1 MYDFWRFIPRA
12 SSRALPLSAVALA
25 MVLFLLAIGVNQPVA
40 AQYGE
45 IQIPGGANIS
55 PEQMEKIK
63 AMREKIR
70 NSRKGN
76 NPAEKKKKNEKKSEE
91 KDKKKD
97 GDDKKKDDGGK
108 TIKRPTD
115 GSGKLDP
122 DRMRLT
128 PDKNGLVQFNYNGH
142 PWAEV
147 LQEFA
152 DAAKFSFDWQE
163 LPADNLNLVT
173 QRKYSLVEARGLLNQ
188 HLLARGFTL
197 VLKGEVLSAVKIDK
211 IDPSLVPRVEADDL
225 EDYAPYDFVRVRFQL
240 PESMEPAKA
249 KDDVKVLLSP
259 NAKVTPLLNTKRLLI
274 IDTVGNL
281 RSVRDLL
288 YAEQSAADAIVTPQ
302 VYKIKHRRAKYVAEQ
317 VMIVL
322 GMDPGSRK
330 EPQELQLEKTRVQL
344 LMRMQQKG
352 KDVSKMMKKNDLP
365 VHIAVDEQEN
375 TLLINAPENLLPA
388 IERTIATF
396 DVPSGSGLGADSSG
410 RSTQPHKTTTAST
423 DAVVSAL
430 TEFGQLDPLTRLQ
443 SDSKTKTIFAYATES
458 DHVKIE
464 QMITKLD
471 SSGRDFHVIQL
482 RRLRARGLAG
492 TLMTMLVGEQKKKEK
507 SSRRRFSYFGMPKE
521 EEKETDS
528 FKAMPDVENN
538 RLILWAN
545 ADEVA
550 KVKKML
556 LQLGEAPDGGNP
568 NLSKVRVLRERSP
581 EETAKL
587 LERLKAAYP
596 GKLNIDDSANQPKPE
611 QPKEEEKGK
620 DKVTQHR
627 PLGSGRFLTV
637 QLETGAGEADEQVSE
652 APAVNVTVTEDGRI
666 VISGDD
672 LAALNEL
679 EDLVQTLDPPKQEF
693 KYFKL
698 KHVSAYRVVGK
709 LEEYFKDELK
719 DQTESVFDV
728 WGDKSGSKDKDLG
741 RATLGSRELMR
752 FMSEDYTNTVI
763 VQGASPSQLAAVEQL
778 LNLYDQAPIPE
789 EYLSRKTEVIQLKYS
804 RAPDIATSLKEVYR
818 ELLSAKDKEFQDK
831 EGKQSVSNSTE
842 KKPVYVFGEVTKDAS
857 GEDDPVLIRFD
868 GMLAIGVDEI
878 SNALII
884 SARKE
889 ILESVKETVELL
901 DQAAAPKTMVHVH
914 RVGGGIRSAEDLQK
928 MLKESMGQPWPGGKP
943 HQPGTKSRG
952 GGGGRKPSPKPK
964 TNGRRSRRGR

>member
-1 MYDFWRFIPRA
+1 MNDFWL
-12 SSRALPLSAVALA
+12 ALFRTRSIVSQSLKVGLA
-25 MVLFLLAIGVNQPVA
+25 IAVLFLSVGDTQQASAQPT
-40 AQYGE
+40 
-45 IQIPGGANIS
+45 
-55 PEQMEKIK
+55 PEQMQK
-63 AMREKIR
+63 MREMRGKMR
-70 NSRKGN
+70 GRRGASK
-76 NPAEKKKKNEKKSEE
+76 PPEAKKPEEKKTEKKE
-91 KDKKKD
+91 DKKK
-97 GDDKKKDDGGK
+97 GDDKKKEEGIK

-122 DRMRLT
+122 NRIRLT

-173 QRKYSLVEARGLLNQ
+173 QRKYSLKQARDLLNSR
-188 HLLARGFTL
+188 LLARGFTL
-197 VLKGEVLSAVKIDK
+197 IVQGEVLSAVKIDK
-211 IDPSLVPRVEADDL
+211 LDPSLVPRVEADDL
-225 EDYAPYDFVRVRFQL
+225 EDYAPSDFVRVRFQL
-240 PESMEPAKA
+240 PESMDPSKA

-259 NAKVTPLLNTKRLLI
+259 NAKVTPLLNTKRLLV
-274 IDTVGNL
+274 IDTVANL
-281 RSVRDLL
+281 RSVRDLI
-288 YAEQSAADAIVTPQ
+288 YAEQSEADAIITPE
-302 VYKIKHRRAKYVAEQ
+302 VIKIKHRQAKYVADQ

-322 GMDPGSRK
+322 GMDPSSRK
-330 EPQELQLEKTRVQL
+330 EPQEMQLEKQRLQL
-344 LMRMQQKG
+344 YMQMQQKG
-352 KDVSKMMKKNDLP
+352 KDVSKMLKKSDLP

-375 TLLINAPENLLPA
+375 TLLINAPKKLLPT
-388 IERTIATF
+388 IMRTIATF
-396 DVPSGSGLGADSSG
+396 DVPPGSSLAAGLGG

-423 DAVVSAL
+423 DAIVSAL

-443 SDSKTKTIFAYATES
+443 SDPKTKTIFAFATEA
-458 DHVKIE
+458 DHRKIE
-464 QMITKLD
+464 EMIAKID

-482 RRLRARGLAG
+482 RRLQARGLAG
-492 TLMTMLVGEQKKKEK
+492 TLMTMIVGPEEKKEK
-507 SSRRRFSYFGMPKE
+507 SSRRSYYYSMPKE
-521 EEKETDS
+521 EEKEEDT

-545 ADEVA
+545 TDEVA

-556 LQLGEAPDGGNP
+556 MQLGEAPDGGNP
-568 NLSKVRVLRERSP
+568 NLSKVRVLRARSP
-581 EETAKL
+581 EETARL

-596 GKLNIDDSANQPKPE
+596 GKLNIDDSANQPKLKKPE
-611 QPKEEEKGK
+611 EEPEEEPDEEKGTQEQ
-620 DKVTQHR
+620 DKVTR
-627 PLGSGRFLTV
+627 RTPLGSGRFFTV
-637 QLETGAGEADEQVSE
+637 QLELPADQPKEQAQE
-652 APAVNVTVTEDGRI
+652 TPTVNVTVTEDGQI

-698 KHVSAYRVVGK
+698 KHVTASRVVDK

-719 DQTESVFDV
+719 DQTEPVYDM

-741 RATLGSRELMR
+741 RATLGRRELMR
-752 FMSEDYTNTVI
+752 FMWDNYTNTVI

-778 LNLYDQAPIPE
+778 LKLYDQAPIPE

-804 RAPDIATSLKEVYR
+804 RAQDIAASLKEVYR
-818 ELLSAKDKEFQDK
+818 ELLSSKDKEFQDK
-831 EGKQSVSNSTE
+831 EGKQSVSNSIE
-842 KKPVYVFGEVTKDAS
+842 QDPVYVFGEVAEDAD
-857 GEDDPVLIRFD
+857 GEEDPVLIRFD

-901 DQAAAPKTMVHVH
+901 DQAATPNTTIHVH
-914 RVGGGIRSAEDLQK
+914 RVGGGIRSVGELQK

-943 HQPGTKSRG
+943 QQAVAKQGGKNKGQQQPNENES
-952 GGGGRKPSPKPK
+952 
-964 TNGRRSRRGR
+964 NGRRGRRNK

>member
-12 SSRALPLSAVALA
+12 SSRVLPLSAVALA
-25 MVLFLLAIGVNQPVA
+25 MVLFFLAIGVDQPLVA
-40 AQYGE
+40 
-45 IQIPGGANIS
+45 QIVIPPGVS
-55 PEQMEKIK
+55 PEQRQAMEK
-63 AMREKIR
+63 MREKIR
-70 NSRKGN
+70 NRRNANK
-76 NPAEKKKKNEKKSEE
+76 PADKKKKEEKKPEE

-97 GDDKKKDDGGK
+97 GDDKKKDDGAK

-115 GSGKLDP
+115 GSAKLDP
-122 DRMRLT
+122 DRVRLT

-147 LQEFA
+147 LQEYA

-173 QRKYSLVEARGLLNQ
+173 QRKYGLVEARGLLNQ

-225 EDYAPYDFVRVRFQL
+225 EDYPPYDFVRVRFQL
-240 PESMEPAKA
+240 PESMAPDKA

-274 IDTVGNL
+274 IDTVANL

-288 YAEQSAADAIVTPQ
+288 YAEQSAADAIVTPE
-302 VYKIKHRRAKYVAEQ
+302 VYHIKHRRASYVAEQ
-317 VMIVL
+317 IMIVL
-322 GMDPGSRK
+322 GMDPSSRK
-330 EPQELQLEKTRVQL
+330 EPQELQLEKQRMQL
-344 LMRMQQKG
+344 FMQMQQKG
-352 KDVSKMMKKNDLP
+352 KDVSKLLKKSDLP
-365 VHIAVDEQEN
+365 VHIAVDKQEN
-375 TLLINAPENLLPA
+375 TLLINAPQKILPV
-388 IERTIATF
+388 IERTIKTF
-396 DVPSGSGLGADSSG
+396 DVPVGGSSASDLTG

-443 SDSKTKTIFAYATES
+443 SDSKTKTIFAYATAG
-458 DHVKIE
+458 DHQKIE
-464 QMITKLD
+464 EMIAKLD

-482 RRLRARGLAG
+482 RKLQARGLAG
-492 TLMTMLVGEQKKKEK
+492 TLTTMLVGEEKKKENN
-507 SSRRRFSYFGMPKE
+507 SRRRYYFYGMSNNDDEKKE
-521 EEKETDS
+521 PG

-556 LQLGEAPDGGNP
+556 EQLGESPDGRNQ
-568 NLSKVRVLRERSP
+568 NSSKVRVLRSRSP

-596 GKLNIDDSANQPKPE
+596 GKLNIDDSANRPKLKKPE
-611 QPKEEEKGK
+611 EEPDVEKGTQEQ
-620 DKVTQHR
+620 DKVTRRR
-627 PLGSGRFLTV
+627 PLSSGQFFTV
-637 QLETGAGEADEQVSE
+637 QNTVQHEGPAANHKEQSNE

-666 VISGDD
+666 VISSDD
-672 LAALNEL
+672 PAALNDL
-679 EDLVQTLDPPKQEF
+679 EDLVLTLEPSKQEF
-693 KYFKL
+693 THFKL
-698 KHVSAYRVVGK
+698 KYVLASSVVIK

-719 DQTESVFDV
+719 DQTESVFDM
-728 WGDKSGSKDKDLG
+728 WGDKSGNKDKDLG
-741 RATLGSRELMR
+741 RATLGSRELLR
-752 FMSEDYTNTVI
+752 FVSEDYTNTVL
-763 VQGASPSQLAAVEQL
+763 VQGASHSQMEAIKQL
-778 LNLYDQAPIPE
+778 IDLYDRTPVPE
-789 EYLSRKTEVIQLKYS
+789 YYFARKTEVIQLTYS
-804 RAPDIATSLKEVYR
+804 RASDIAGSLREVYR
-818 ELLSAKDKEFQDK
+818 ELLSSKDKEFQDK
-831 EGKQSVSNSTE
+831 EGGQSVFNN
-842 KKPVYVFGEVTKDAS
+842 KKRTYVFGEVTRNAEGD
-857 GEDDPVLIRFD
+857 EDPVLIKFD

-889 ILESVKETVELL
+889 VLESVKETVKLL
-901 DQAAAPKTMVHVH
+901 DKAATPETMVHVH
-914 RVGGGIRSAEDLQK
+914 RVGGTLSAEKMQK
-928 MLKESMGQPWPGGKP
+928 TLKESLGEPWPGGKP
-943 HQPGTKSRG
+943 HQPGARSRG
-952 GGGGRKPSPKPK
+952 GQRSGKKNGSPK
-964 TNGRRSRRGR
+964 GR

>member
-1 MYDFWRFIPRA
+1 MFTR
-12 SSRALPLSAVALA
+12 VACVGLA
-25 MVLFLLAIGVNQPVA
+25 MAVLSLAIGDIPEAA
-40 AQYGE
+40 AQR
-45 IQIPGGANIS
+45 S
-55 PEQMEKIK
+55 PEQMEMIK
-63 AMREKIR
+63 KMREKMR
-70 NSRKGN
+70 NRRNQSK
-76 NPAEKKKKNEKKSEE
+76 PPEDTKPEEKKSEKK
-91 KDKKKD
+91 KDKKKKK
-97 GDDKKKDDGGK
+97 DDKKKDDDKK

-122 DRMRLT
+122 DRMRLV
-128 PDKNGLVQFNYNGH
+128 PDKNGMVQFSYNGH

-173 QRKYSLVEARGLLNQ
+173 QRKYGLVEARGLLNQ

-197 VLKGEVLSAVKIDK
+197 LLKGEVLSAVKIDK

-225 EDYAPYDFVRVRFQL
+225 EDFQPYDFVRVRFQL
-240 PESMEPAKA
+240 PESMEPDKA

-274 IDTVGNL
+274 IDTVANL

-288 YAEQSAADAIVTPQ
+288 YAEQSASDAIITPE
-302 VYKIKHRRAKYVAEQ
+302 VISIKHRRAKYVADQ

-322 GMDPGSRK
+322 GMDPSSRK
-330 EPQELQLEKTRVQL
+330 EPQEMQLEKQRLQL
-344 LMRMQQKG
+344 YMQMQQKG
-352 KDVSKMMKKNDLP
+352 KDVSKMLKKNDLP

-375 TLLINAPENLLPA
+375 TLLINAPKKLLPT
-388 IERTIATF
+388 IMRTIATF
-396 DVPSGSGLGADSSG
+396 DVPPGSSLEAGLGG

-423 DAVVSAL
+423 DALVSAL

-443 SDSKTKTIFAYATES
+443 SDSKTKTIFAFATEA
-458 DHVKIE
+458 DHQKIE
-464 QMITKLD
+464 EMIAKID

-492 TLMTMLVGEQKKKEK
+492 TLMTMIVGPEKKKEK
-507 SSRRRFSYFGMPKE
+507 SSRRSYYFSMPKE
-521 EEKETDS
+521 EEKEEDS
-528 FKAMPDVENN
+528 FKAMPDIENN

-545 ADEVA
+545 PDEVA

-568 NLSKVRVLRERSP
+568 NLSKVRVLQSRSP

-596 GKLNIDDSANQPKPE
+596 GKLNIDDSANQPKLKRLD
-611 QPKEEEKGK
+611 KEPDVEKGTK
-620 DKVTQHR
+620 EQDKVTR
-627 PLGSGRFLTV
+627 RTPLGSGRFFTV
-637 QLETGAGEADEQVSE
+637 QHEVPAANLKERGPKETGAKKQAQEP
-652 APAVNVTVTEDGRI
+652 PAVNVTVTEDGRI
-666 VISGDD
+666 VISSDD
-672 LAALNEL
+672 PSALNDL
-679 EDLVQTLDPPKQEF
+679 EDLLQTLHPPKQEF

-698 KHVSAYRVVGK
+698 KHVTASRVVVK

-719 DQTESVFDV
+719 DQTESVFDN
-728 WGDKSGSKDKDLG
+728 WGDKSGEKEKDLG

-763 VQGASPSQLAAVEQL
+763 VQGASPSQLKAVEQL
-778 LNLYDQAPIPE
+778 LELYDQAPIPE
-789 EYLSRKTEVIQLKYS
+789 EYLRRKTEVIQLKYS
-804 RAPDIATSLKEVYR
+804 RAQDIATSLKEVYR
-818 ELLSAKDKEFQDK
+818 ELLSSKDKEFQDK

-842 KKPVYVFGEVTKDAS
+842 KKPVYVFGEVAKDTS

-889 ILESVKETVELL
+889 ILESVKETVDLL
-901 DQAAAPKTMVHVH
+901 DKAATPNTVVHIH
-914 RVGGGIRSAEDLQK
+914 RVGGGLRSAGELQK
-928 MLKESMGQPWPGGKP
+928 ILKDSMGQPWPGGKP
-943 HQPGTKSRG
+943 QQASTKAG
-952 GGGGRKPSPKPK
+952 GKSSKPQASPKPEN
-964 TNGRRSRRGR
+964 TGRRGRHGR